1 MMRIA
6 IPILDSCVSPT
17 FDFSHRL
24 LLVEFEDGRE
34 ARRSEAVLVPESSAQ
49 RAGRLRDL
57 EVNTLICGAISRDL
71 ARSVTGAG
79 IEILAYVSGPIDEV
93 LKAYITDQLAD
104 PRFVLPCCWPGARN
118 GFRRRQRRCRGLR

>member
-6 IPILDSCVSPT
+6 IPILDSCVSPA
-17 FDFSHRL
+17 FDFSRRL

-34 ARRSEAVLVPESSAQ
+34 ARRSEAVLVPESSVQ

-57 EVNTLICGAISRDL
+57 EVNTLICGALSRDL

-93 LKAYITDQLAD
+93 LKAYITGQLAD
-104 PRFVLPCCWPGARN
+104 PRFALPGCWPGARN
-118 GFRRRQRRCRGLR
+118 GFRRRQRRCRGRR

>member
-6 IPILDSCVSPT
+6 IPILDSCVSPA

-34 ARRSEAVLVPESSAQ
+34 ARRSEAVLVPESSVQ

-57 EVNTLICGAISRDL
+57 EVNTLICGALSRDL
-71 ARSVTGAG
+71 ARSVTGTG

-93 LKAYITDQLAD
+93 LKAYITGQLAD
-104 PRFVLPCCWPGARN
+104 PRFALPGCWPGARN
-118 GFRRRQRRCRGLR
+118 GFRRRQRRCRGRR

>member
-6 IPILDSCVSPT
+6 IPILDSCVSPA

-34 ARRSEAVLVPESSAQ
+34 ARRSEAVLVPESSVQ

-57 EVNTLICGAISRDL
+57 EVNTLICGALSRDL
-71 ARSVTGAG
+71 ARSVTGVG

-93 LKAYITDQLAD
+93 LKAYITGHLAD
-104 PRFVLPCCWPGARN
+104 QRFALPGCWSGARN
-118 GFRRRQRRCRGLR
+118 GFRRRQRRCRGRR

>member
-6 IPILDSCVSPT
+6 IPIRDSCVSPA

-34 ARRSEAVLVPESSAQ
+34 TRCSEVVLVPESIVQ

-57 EVNTLICGAISRDL
+57 EVDILICGAISRDL

-79 IEILAYVSGPIDEV
+79 IEILAYVTGPVDEV
-93 LKAYITDQLAD
+93 LTAYITDQLTK
-104 PRFVLPCCWPGARN
+104 PEYILPGYWPGARN
-118 GFRRRQRRCRGLR
+118 GFCRHRARWRRNR